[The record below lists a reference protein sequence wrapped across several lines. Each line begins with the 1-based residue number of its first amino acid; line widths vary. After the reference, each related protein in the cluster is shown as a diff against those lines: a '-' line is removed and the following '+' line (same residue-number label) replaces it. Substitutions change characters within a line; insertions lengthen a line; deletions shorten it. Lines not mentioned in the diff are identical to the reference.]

1 MDFILLLSFIY
12 KWLFIG
18 NIMPFMVIYWHIK
31 IVKSLDHMKVPTLNG
46 LLCVAENLL

>member
-18 NIMPFMVIYWHIK
+18 NIMPFWHIK